1 MNEARLSFNPKSDP
15 LDERLT
21 ALEARIVVL
30 EIVSMSA
37 LAMALDT
44 SENADTQAAQGMAG
58 LIVETVDQRCTE
70 LGVSSITRNA
80 ARDYAQHLLGVAMES
95 LYARPN

>member
-1 MNEARLSFNPKSDP
+1 MNEARLSFNPTKDP
-15 LDERLT
+15 LEERLAT
-21 ALEARIVVL
+21 LEARLVVL

-44 SENADTQAAQGMAG
+44 SDNADTEAAQGMAA
-58 LIVETVDQRCTE
+58 LIVETVDQRCEE
-70 LGVSSITRNA
+70 LGVTQNTRNT
-80 ARDYAQHLLGVAMES
+80 ARDYAQKLLGIAMES